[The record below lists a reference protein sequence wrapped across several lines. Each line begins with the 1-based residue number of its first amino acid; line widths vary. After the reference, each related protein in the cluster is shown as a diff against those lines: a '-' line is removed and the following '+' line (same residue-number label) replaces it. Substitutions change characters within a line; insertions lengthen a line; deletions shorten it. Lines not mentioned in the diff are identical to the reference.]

1 MAEAEACKQSGDAKT
16 IIFNLSGHGH
26 FDMASYDNYMAGNL
40 EDYAYPE
47 EKIRESMAHL
57 PKM

>member
-1 MAEAEACKQSGDAKT
+1 
-16 IIFNLSGHGH
+16 
-26 FDMASYDNYMAGNL
+26 MASYDNYMAGNL